1 MEQVRVPWVPEA
13 PEEPIFSACWCVVD
27 DVTEGVWELL
37 FYLLPLCRIFGLFV
51 KGDVDL
57 VDVTSYVDNAVVGV
71 SICICNDESEGFLLG
86 SP

>member
-1 MEQVRVPWVPEA
+1 M
-13 PEEPIFSACWCVVD
+13 FS
-27 DVTEGVWELL
+27 
-37 FYLLPLCRIFGLFV
+37 LFV